1 MDEISLNIVRLH
13 CRSPLSSG
21 ENARRKKA
29 LYRRFSVFFQKRN
42 VACPAKEKV
51 QRQMLGCKGTNG
63 QAPMRCRASLSK
75 RPFAGRIIPVSA
87 VREW

>member
-21 ENARRKKA
+21 ENARLKKA
-29 LYRRFSVFFQKRN
+29 LYRRFSVSPRKGN
-42 VACPAKEKV
+42 VACLAKEKA

-63 QAPMRCRASLSK
+63 QAPSHCRMGLSK

-87 VREW
+87 VWEW